1 MDPLDGTK
9 EFLKKNKEFTV
20 NIALIEKNKPVL
32 GVIYAPAIFELFYAS
47 FNNGSFKIV
56 TKKKINSI
64 NRSIKIKSNKK
75 NKNDSLK
82 ILGSRSHSNSKFNKW
97 ISDNFNNYKII
108 QKGSSI
114 KYCYIAE
121 GKADLYIRFGSTSEW
136 DIAAGDI
143 ILTEAGGNL
152 KTIDNKKIFYNKK
165 ESVINPHFIA
175 SCNMK
180 L

>member
-1 MDPLDGTK
+1 MNTKVTRLATDIAFELREKGRSKRIPNPNSPNLLDGK
-9 EFLKKNKEFTV
+9 IVRNEDRSPVK
-20 NIALIEKNKPVL
+20 VL
-32 GVIYAPAIFELFYAS
+32 GMYKDVKAIGWYMETYNRAQ
-47 FNNGSFKIV
+47 I
-56 TKKKINSI
+56 SI
-64 NRSIKIKSNKK
+64 
-75 NKNDSLK
+75 
-82 ILGSRSHSNSKFNKW
+82 
-97 ISDNFNNYKII
+97 NFNNYKII